1 MFNRAKEK
9 RDSKVV
15 QVRNWADFVPALEKN
30 CMVLTPFC
38 DIEEWEEKVK
48 VSLLIIYLCYFVL
61 NLFILRK
68 CRETKHLMVNLRRIL
83 APRV

>member
-1 MFNRAKEK
+1 MRRDNGEKVDLPVSDLATSIPALLRTIQSDMFTRAKEK

-48 VSLLIIYLCYFVL
+48 V
-61 NLFILRK
+61 
-68 CRETKHLMVNLRRIL
+68 
-83 APRV
+83 